1 MHRTRTP
8 GVLLVLALLA
18 LGACGSRDAEAR
30 PSAVTPAATS
40 AGAGADGGG
49 AGDRRPAAQGST
61 DRFEVT
67 LGATPF
73 AGTHQG
79 TGNLGCMMYNGLW
92 QASYEAPVQTG
103 VSALIV
109 QLKEIP
115 AAGGSTDRLTFSVV
129 FGQMD
134 DMSGSAGMVDLAGSD
149 FGGDARATVT
159 RDGEGA
165 VLRIEGTAQQGGRV
179 TAVLRC
185 ASVDLMR

>member
-1 MHRTRTP
+1 MHRTRAP
-8 GVLLVLALLA
+8 RVVLVLAVLT
-18 LGACGSRDAEAR
+18 LGSCGDRAAQAH
-30 PSAVTPAATS
+30 PPAA
-40 AGAGADGGG
+40 ADDARESTGVGG
-49 AGDRRPAAQGST
+49 AGSQAST

-67 LGATPF
+67 LEGTPF

-92 QASYEAPVQTG
+92 QAGYEAQVQTG
-103 VSALIV
+103 VSALMV
-109 QLKEIP
+109 QLKEVP
-115 AAGGSTDRLTFSVV
+115 AARGSTDRLTFSAV

-134 DMSGSAGMVDLAGSD
+134 DMSGTAGMVDVAGSE

-159 RDGEGA
+159 REGEGA

-185 ASVDLMR
+185 ASVEMMR

>member
-1 MHRTRTP
+1 MHRTRAP
-8 GVLLVLALLA
+8 RVLLVLTVLA
-18 LGACGSRDAEAR
+18 LGSCGDRAAEAHPPAASGAAPASAGGRAEAR
-30 PSAVTPAATS
+30 
-40 AGAGADGGG
+40 
-49 AGDRRPAAQGST
+49 GST
-61 DRFEVT
+61 DGFEVT
-67 LGATPF
+67 LAGTPF
-73 AGTHQG
+73 AGTHPG

-92 QASYEAPVQTG
+92 QASYEAQVQTG
-103 VSALIV
+103 VSALMV
-109 QLKEIP
+109 QLKGIP

-134 DMSGSAGMVDLAGSD
+134 DMSGKAGMVDLAGSE

-159 RDGEGA
+159 REGAGA

>member
-1 MHRTRTP
+1 MHRTRAP
-8 GVLLVLALLA
+8 RGVLVLAVFA
-18 LGACGSRDAEAR
+18 LGSCGDRAAEAHPPAASGAASASAGGGRAEAR
-30 PSAVTPAATS
+30 
-40 AGAGADGGG
+40 
-49 AGDRRPAAQGST
+49 GST

-67 LGATPF
+67 LEGTPF
-73 AGTHQG
+73 AGTHPG

-92 QASYEAPVQTG
+92 QASYEAQVQTG
-103 VSALIV
+103 VSALMV

-115 AAGGSTDRLTFSVV
+115 GDGGSTDRLTFSVV

-134 DMSGSAGMVDLAGSD
+134 DMSGNAGMVDLAGSE

-159 RDGEGA
+159 REGEGA

-185 ASVDLMR
+185 ASVELMR

>member
-8 GVLLVLALLA
+8 HVLTVLVLLA

-30 PSAVTPAATS
+30 PSAPAATVAA
-40 AGAGADGGG
+40 AGAGADDQR
-49 AGDRRPAAQGST
+49 AEAPGST
-61 DRFEVT
+61 DGFEVT
-67 LGATPF
+67 LGGTPF

-92 QASYEAPVQTG
+92 QAAYEAQVESG
-103 VSALIV
+103 VSALLV
-109 QLKEIP
+109 QLKEVP

-134 DMSGSAGMVDLAGSD
+134 DMSGDAGMVDLAGSE

-159 RDGEGA
+159 RQGEGA

-185 ASVDLMR
+185 ASVELLR

>member
-1 MHRTRTP
+1 MHRTRVLLAAT
-8 GVLLVLALLA
+8 LLVL
-18 LGACGSRDAEAR
+18 GSC
-30 PSAVTPAATS
+30 
-40 AGAGADGGG
+40 
-49 AGDRRPAAQGST
+49 GDREAQAHPPVSSDAAPARAGEDRAKAPGST
-61 DRFEVT
+61 DRFAVT
-67 LGATPF
+67 LDGTRF

-92 QASYEAPVQTG
+92 QAGYEAQVQTG
-103 VSALIV
+103 VSALLV
-109 QLKEIP
+109 QLKDVP

-134 DMSGSAGMVDLAGSD
+134 DMSGNAGMVDLAGSE

-159 RDGEGA
+159 REGEGA

-185 ASVDLMR
+185 ASVELMR

>member
-1 MHRTRTP
+1 MHSTP
-8 GVLLVLALLA
+8 TPRAVLVLTLLA
-18 LGACGSRDAEAR
+18 LGACGNSDAEAR
-30 PSAVTPAATS
+30 PAAASAPGAEAA
-40 AGAGADGGG
+40 AGGG
-49 AGDRRPAAQGST
+49 DRPAPARGST
-61 DRFEVT
+61 DSFEVT

-79 TGNLGCMMYNGLW
+79 TGELGCMMYNGLW
-92 QASYEAPVQTG
+92 QASYEAQVQTG
-103 VSALIV
+103 VSALMV
-109 QLKEIP
+109 QLKDVP
-115 AAGGSTDRLTFSVV
+115 AAGGSTNRLTFSAV

-134 DMSGSAGMVDLAGSD
+134 DMSGNAGMVDVVGSE

-159 RDGEGA
+159 REGEGA